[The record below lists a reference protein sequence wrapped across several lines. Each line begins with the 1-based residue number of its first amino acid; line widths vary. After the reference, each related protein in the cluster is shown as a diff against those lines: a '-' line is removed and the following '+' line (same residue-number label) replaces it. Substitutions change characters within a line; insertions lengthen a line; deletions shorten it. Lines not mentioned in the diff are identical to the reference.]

1 MQDVPGEIMHIG
13 EVATF
18 AWTRNDKAQALKPLE
33 EAAEVFGKWQTMKQE
48 CRDDCRECDCWCINH
63 SLLVDECADVIQS
76 VVNLLDSM
84 GVIDMALAM
93 DECKERN
100 EERRRIY
107 SGQG

>member
-33 EAAEVFGKWQTMKQE
+33 EAAEVFGKWQAMKQE
-48 CRDDCRECDCWCINH
+48 CSDDCRECDCWCINH
-63 SLLVDECADVIQS
+63 SLLIDECADVIQS

-84 GVIDMALAM
+84 GVTDMALAM

-100 EERRRIY
+100 EERRRFY
-107 SGQG
+107 AG